1 MYVIWPHDHKTFD
14 SNFGIHTPESF
25 NQNAVFYS
33 MWLSDWMFFKYE
45 YKTGLLESSFTASL
59 DSWRLYSSLLL
70 ICLLIWVIIIEMKP
84 MLDLADE
91 QYFHHLPVKHMIYIY
106 GYRCSWLEVQWKN
119 IYLFLNLPHAL
130 EQIYPMP
137 LNIFTNDEH
146 QIDIFHQEEKFGP
159 IKIVLI
165 HPLFIEVSVPSQ
177 GSGR

>member
-130 EQIYPMP
+130 E
-137 LNIFTNDEH
+137 H
-146 QIDIFHQEEKFGP
+146 FHKWWTSNRHISPRG
-159 IKIVLI
+159 
-165 HPLFIEVSVPSQ
+165 EVWSYKDSFNPSTFYWSVCTKP
-177 GSGR
+177 GKWKVMLPV